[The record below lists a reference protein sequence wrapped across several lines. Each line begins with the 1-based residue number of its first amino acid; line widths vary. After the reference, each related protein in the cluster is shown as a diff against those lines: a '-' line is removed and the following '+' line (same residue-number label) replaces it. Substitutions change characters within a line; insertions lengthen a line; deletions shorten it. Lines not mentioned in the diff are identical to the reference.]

1 MQSIKGGSIKA
12 LNGKKAGNGGMSM
25 EMKKNE
31 LARRYKEAGS
41 SARDKRAQIKIL
53 AELNGCTEENVMKAL
68 AEAGIKEDELPK
80 KPGPKKEAQGGGRG
94 SRAEKPQKDR
104 GERKEDAA
112 DSRPVPAGMPAD
124 KEEADM
130 AAAMLEGLVAIQDK
144 VREQIERK
152 EEAFEKVTEAIRAL
166 RRAGELLEK

>member
-1 MQSIKGGSIKA
+1 MLK
-12 LNGKKAGNGGMSM
+12 
-25 EMKKNE
+25 
-31 LARRYKEAGS
+31 
-41 SARDKRAQIKIL
+41 
-53 AELNGCTEENVMKAL
+53 
-68 AEAGIKEDELPK
+68 
-80 KPGPKKEAQGGGRG
+80 
-94 SRAEKPQKDR
+94 EKPQKDR

-130 AAAMLEGLVAIQDK
+130 AAVPAMLEGLVAIQDK

-152 EEAFEKVTEAIRAL
+152 EEAFEKVTEAIRTL

>member
-1 MQSIKGGSIKA
+1 
-12 LNGKKAGNGGMSM
+12 M

-31 LARRYKEAGS
+31 MARRYKEAGS

-53 AELNGCTEENVMKAL
+53 AELNGCTEEDIMKAL

-94 SRAEKPQKDR
+94 SQAEKPQKDR

-130 AAAMLEGLVAIQDK
+130 AAAMPAMLEGLVAIQDK

-166 RRAGELLEK
+166 RMAGELLEK